1 MCIFGH
7 IFISHG
13 IPREHIF
20 GFATKKCSHD
30 SCFEFLWFPDKL
42 KYSMMWRPTVCAIR
56 NRFISHW
63 IPCDSMWNS
72 TWKYLS
78 GLRSKSILIVVIS
91 DLYAFRTTSSDLW
104 CGESLYVPSGTVSFH
119 IEFHVIQCEI
129 PREDNF
135 AKKCSHDVCFGSL
148 CFSDKFR
155 CFVKRK
161 PIECVIWYD

>member
-1 MCIFGH
+1 MVSGQVEILYDVETHRMCHQTIRNH
-7 IFISHG
+7 FISHG
-13 IPREHIF
+13 
-20 GFATKKCSHD
+20 
-30 SCFEFLWFPDKL
+30 
-42 KYSMMWRPTVCAIR
+42 
-56 NRFISHW
+56 

-78 GLRSKSILIVVIS
+78 GLRSKSILIVVVS

-161 PIECVIWYD
+161 PIECVIWYYYFSFHMEFHVIPCEIQCENIFLFWGKRVISW